1 MRGDQGLG
9 AFGLLGTEFLL
20 GVMKNAGNRIR

>member
-9 AFGLLGTEFLL
+9 GSGLLGTEFLS
-20 GVMKNAGNRIR
+20 GVMKNAGNRTW